1 MRPLTAFQRSALS
14 AIQRDLTE
22 PVLFL
27 SSEGVGW
34 RDVTVRAFHEPPELE
49 GWSEPIRPD
58 VSLVLMA
65 RGAMLME
72 YKTTQGSWRGRPI
85 RQGDLFLRPAN
96 RASSEVRWRS
106 LSPEPMQTVHVQIH
120 SDQFVSMDACSN
132 LMGHFGFRDALMTQI
147 ILSLWRELEQP
158 TPAGNL
164 YAQSAAQLLALHLM
178 RHYTAPQ
185 LADNVASNGLSGA
198 QIQQIT
204 HYIRA
209 HIHQKLPL
217 PLLAK
222 QVDFSPHHFARLFRQ
237 ATGDSPHQFV
247 LRQRISH
254 AKHLL
259 NTTDLPLAHIA
270 ADSGFANQSHLT
282 HIFKRF
288 VGLTPAAYRKQY

>member
-1 MRPLTAFQRSALS
+1 MRPLTAFQRSALC
-14 AIQRDLTE
+14 AIQRNLTE
-22 PVLFL
+22 PMLFL
-27 SSEGVGW
+27 SSEDIGW

-49 GWSEPIRPD
+49 GWIEPVRPD
-58 VSLVLMA
+58 VALVLMA

-72 YKTTQGSWRGRPI
+72 YKTQQGTWRGRPI
-85 RQGDLFLRPAN
+85 QQGDLFLRPAN
-96 RASSEVRWRS
+96 RATNEVRWRS
-106 LSPEPMQTVHVQIH
+106 LSPEPMQTVHVHINPDLF
-120 SDQFVSMDACSN
+120 SYVDACSS
-132 LMGHFGFRDALMTQI
+132 LMGQFGFQDTLMTQI

-158 TPAGNL
+158 TQAGHL

-178 RHYTAPQ
+178 RHYAASQ
-185 LADNVASNGLSGA
+185 LEDSIPPNGLTQA
-198 QIQQIT
+198 QIRQVT
-204 HYIRA
+204 HYIHT

-222 QVDFSPHHFARLFRQ
+222 QVDFSPHHFARLFRR

-288 VGLTPAAYRKQY
+288 VGLTPSAYRKKY